1 MKKLIVVLSALLA
14 ASMFMFS
21 AAVSAGSGSYI
32 IGDADGSGDI
42 TIDDVTYIQKV
53 LAELVTDTNGSITKR
68 GNVDGDELSI
78 SDATAVQMYIA
89 GFRNDDNIG
98 GTAEEQVT
106 TQAATQPNQQP
117 MAQSHGLFFADPQ
130 AAQAKTLTFTLL
142 SAIIKR

>member
-1 MKKLIVVLSALLA
+1 M
-14 ASMFMFS
+14 
-21 AAVSAGSGSYI
+21 
-32 IGDADGSGDI
+32 
-42 TIDDVTYIQKV
+42 

-106 TQAATQPNQQP
+106 TQAATQPTTRSYELP
-117 MAQSHGLFFADPQ
+117 FIPV
-130 AAQAKTLTFTLL
+130 
-142 SAIIKR
+142 RR

>member
-1 MKKLIVVLSALLA
+1 
-14 ASMFMFS
+14 MFMFS
-21 AAVSAGSGSYI
+21 AAVSVGSGSYI

-53 LAELVTDTNGSITKR
+53 LAELVTDTDGSITKR

-106 TQAATQPNQQP
+106 TQAATQPTTRSYELP
-117 MAQSHGLFFADPQ
+117 FIPV
-130 AAQAKTLTFTLL
+130 
-142 SAIIKR
+142 RR

>member
-53 LAELVTDTNGSITKR
+53 LAELVTDTDGSITKR

-106 TQAATQPNQQP
+106 TQAATQPTTRSYELP
-117 MAQSHGLFFADPQ
+117 FIP
-130 AAQAKTLTFTLL
+130 
-142 SAIIKR
+142 IRR

>member
-1 MKKLIVVLSALLA
+1 MSGKDEKTDCCSFGFIGGFDVYVFRGCIRRQRLI
-14 ASMFMFS
+14 
-21 AAVSAGSGSYI
+21 YHRR
-32 IGDADGSGDI
+32 SGDI

-106 TQAATQPNQQP
+106 TQAATQPTTRSYELP
-117 MAQSHGLFFADPQ
+117 FIPV
-130 AAQAKTLTFTLL
+130 
-142 SAIIKR
+142 RR